1 MLSGGCIA
9 ANDDV
14 VRYLTVWS
22 CGLRRGSDSMRQ
34 AGKWALIAAIGLV
47 PVSAHAAIYDF
58 DFSTMDSLFS
68 ATGSITTADTPD
80 AVGGY
85 DILSISGT
93 LSGPGGGT
101 IALEPNPAQPFPTY
115 TASFG
120 YDNVYF
126 PGAAALVDL
135 TGILFTAGGYDY
147 NLFSY
152 GPTYYLSTDNPAG
165 VYSPGEAIA
174 FSDPIQSA
182 TVAPEPSTWAMML
195 IGLAGLALAARRRA
209 RGRRI
214 AARA

>member
-1 MLSGGCIA
+1 MWFEA
-9 ANDDV
+9 
-14 VRYLTVWS
+14 
-22 CGLRRGSDSMRQ
+22 MRQ
-34 AGKWALIAAIGLV
+34 AGKWALIAALGLV
-47 PVSAHAAIYDF
+47 PAGANAAVYDF
-58 DFSTMDSLFS
+58 DFSTTDSLFS

-120 YDNVYF
+120 YDNVYYH
-126 PGAAALVDL
+126 GAADLVDL
-135 TGILFTAGGYDY
+135 TGILFTAGAYDY

-152 GPTYYLSTDNPAG
+152 GGTYYLSTDNPAG
-165 VYSPGEAIA
+165 VYNPGEAIT

-182 TVAPEPSTWAMML
+182 TAAPEPSTWAMML
-195 IGLAGLALAARRRA
+195 IGLAGLGLAARRQA
-209 RGRRI
+209 RGRKI
-214 AARA
+214 ALRA